1 MTKNHHLETVILCLA
16 GECHTM
22 KGVVDKLR
30 GRESTIDKARRE
42 FGRRKAFMTIAE
54 IILCTHSA
62 EEALAQVERLAVPF
76 DHKDVREGYY
86 KLRDEAL
93 QGIKFAIENGDD
105 DESW

>member
-1 MTKNHHLETVILCLA
+1 MTKDHHLERVIQVLA
-16 GECHTM
+16 GQSLTV

-30 GRESTIDKARRE
+30 GRKSTIDKARRE
-42 FGRRKAFMTIAE
+42 FGRRKAFMTITE

-76 DHKDVREGYY
+76 DHKDVRDGYY
-86 KLRDEAL
+86 ALRDEAL

-105 DESW
+105 DEN